1 MATIIAGLM
10 ATAPRR
16 RNREGLQVSA
26 FPILSR
32 FQFDCHVKVVE
43 AEPAQTIDA
52 LAASCAHHSIG
63 LHVADQPGK
72 ILRIRPTTDADD
84 AEPWPRDMTV
94 AEAGLKHFECIDI
107 YFTDSDAA

>member
-1 MATIIAGLM
+1 M
-10 ATAPRR
+10 
-16 RNREGLQVSA
+16 SA

-32 FQFDCHVKVVE
+32 FQNDCHVKVVE

-52 LAASCAHHSIG
+52 LAAECARHSIG
-63 LHVADQPGK
+63 VHVAERPGK

-84 AEPWPRDMTV
+84 AAPWPRNMTV

-107 YFTDSDAA
+107 YFTDPGAA